1 MFLLKRHGF
10 GKNNHLKMGH
20 EFTPIGD
27 DESSMCQFF
36 LFSYLSKKCQLKAKK
51 AVNNSTL
58 TDDKISIE
66 DLSMH
71 FLEHL
76 HASLLIGGISEF

>member
-1 MFLLKRHGF
+1 
-10 GKNNHLKMGH
+10 MGH
-20 EFTPIGD
+20 KLTPTGD
-27 DESSMCQFF
+27 EESNMRQFF
-36 LFSYLSKKCQLKAKK
+36 LFSYLSKKCELKVKK
-51 AVNNSTL
+51 AVDDCTL